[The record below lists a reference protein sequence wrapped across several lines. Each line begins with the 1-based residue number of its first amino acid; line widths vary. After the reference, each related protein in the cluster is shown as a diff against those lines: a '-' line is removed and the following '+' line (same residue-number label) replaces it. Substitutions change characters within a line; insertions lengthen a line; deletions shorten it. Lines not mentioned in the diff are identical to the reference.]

1 MLNKMLAAS
10 PLTQSREAVKQLIAY
25 TSHGQ
30 EPAEMPTFYRL
41 GAEMVL
47 VQSNKGDV
55 YYVTTP
61 RNCSCPASSYHPGQP
76 CQHRNKYFPG
86 VQYQA
91 DSGRLI
97 AGEVA

>member
-1 MLNKMLAAS
+1 MLAAS
-10 PLTQSREAVKQLIAY
+10 PLTQSREAVKQLISY

-30 EPAEMPTFYRL
+30 EPSEMPLFYRL

-61 RNCSCPASSYHPGQP
+61 RNCSCPASSYNPGQP
-76 CQHRNKYFPG
+76 CNHRNKYFPG
-86 VQYQA
+86 EQHKA